1 MTQVSA
7 ADCENSSSRL
17 YELVFAFSD
26 DEYRTR
32 GVPYDPLGGTAHEQV
47 FEAGMAMSRDDDE
60 IGLTIAGN
68 VGDYFKGR
76 AYADKHFFQELW
88 FDRVFRQRI
97 QLFFH
102 RPNRKTLAHRNVSQ
116 IN

>member
-1 MTQVSA
+1 MPVSA
-7 ADCENSSSRL
+7 ADRENSSSRL

-32 GVPYDPLGGTAHEQV
+32 SVPYDPLGGTAHEHV
-47 FEAGMAMSRDDDE
+47 FEAGMAMSRDDDN
-60 IGLTIAGN
+60 IGFAIACD

-76 AYADKHFFQELW
+76 AHLDNHFFQELR
-88 FDRVFRQRI
+88 FNRVFRQCI
-97 QLFFH
+97 QFFLQGLD
-102 RPNRKTLAHRNVSQ
+102 RETLAHREVSQ

>member
-1 MTQVSA
+1 MPVSA
-7 ADCENSSSRL
+7 AGRENSSSRL

-32 GVPYDPLGGTAHEQV
+32 GVPYDPLGGTAHEHV

-88 FDRVFRQRI
+88 SDRVFANASNS
-97 QLFFH
+97 FFMG
-102 RPNRKTLAHRNVSQ
+102 PIGKPSPIGT
-116 IN
+116 